1 MCETWPLFYII
12 VSLLPFYIIAIVFNF
27 LSIFRMP
34 YQREEY
40 KDFKESLEKPPI
52 ISISFDQNYFNNLK
66 GKINKDNVKDLH
78 KALIVKR
85 LNKKYNYKYLLNK
98 GINKPGFHQCGI
110 DNEKNCLFLPINI
123 ECPINDL
130 RISNSS
136 DPNSIIDNY
145 NYYNYNTKKLYDG
158 IYLHYTNEN
167 IHSTILTDI
176 DFKILD
182 YFDFPIYLYKK
193 INITSPRISEENST
207 LYLIMKNY
215 IGINEDLNSFLSYNN
230 KLYLNIASLILLF
243 QSLVTLFIDNI
254 KFGEPAIFHIITT
267 ISLYIQLVIQII
279 IYIYYGDLL
288 YLDVVIKE
296 YYDIKELNSEYFKYN
311 TVLLSFIVII
321 TGLYISLTTI
331 RDNDKNYY
339 YYLVYCIRYI
349 FFNKCCY
356 CCKERVE
363 RNKDRNRRI
372 ILELDND
379 IQNLDNKISECDEE
393 ERDLIDKNENLLF
406 EIKDKSNILTSMKDE
421 ENSFWNM
428 NEEEEIKFEK
438 KFKELKNDNE
448 LNIRKFKNLKN
459 QIKRIEKEINYY
471 KMIEFKQELNNK

>member
-1 MCETWPLFYII
+1 MSETWPLFYII

-52 ISISFDQNYFNNLK
+52 TSISFDQNYFNNLK

-85 LNKKYNYKYLLNK
+85 LNKKYNYKYLLSE

-110 DNEKNCLFLPINI
+110 DQERNGLFLPINI

-145 NYYNYNTKKLYDG
+145 NYYNYNYNYNTTKLYDG

-182 YFDFPIYLYKK
+182 YNDFQIYLYEK

-215 IGINEDLNSFLSYNN
+215 IGINEDLNFFLSYNN

-288 YLDVVIKE
+288 NLDVVIEK
-296 YYDIKELNSEYFKYN
+296 YYDIKELDSEYFKYN

-321 TGLYISLTTI
+321 TGIYISLTTF

-339 YYLVYCIRYI
+339 YYLVYCFRYSI
-349 FFNKCCY
+349 FNKCCY

-363 RNKDRNRRI
+363 RNKEENKRI
-372 ILELDND
+372 IRELDND
-379 IQNLDNKISECDEE
+379 IHKLDNKLSECDEE
-393 ERDLIDKNENLLF
+393 KRNLIDKNENLLF
-406 EIKDKSNILTSMKDE
+406 EIKDKSSILNSMKDE

-428 NEEEEIKFEK
+428 NEEEKIKFEK
-438 KFKELKNDNE
+438 KFKELKNNKII
-448 LNIRKFKNLKN
+448 L
-459 QIKRIEKEINYY
+459 IKIILINYLLVNSC
-471 KMIEFKQELNNK
+471 LNSIIL